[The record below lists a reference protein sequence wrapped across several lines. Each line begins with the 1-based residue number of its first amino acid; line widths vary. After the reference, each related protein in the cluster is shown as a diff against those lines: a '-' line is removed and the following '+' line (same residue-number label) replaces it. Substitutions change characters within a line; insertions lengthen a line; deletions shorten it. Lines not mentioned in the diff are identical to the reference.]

1 MQNEKISAAQD
12 FLSVIKSSPLSS
24 KILYPTS
31 VASLVNAANATPSQN
46 DVFGINLISWQ
57 EYAVVMG
64 CIAST
69 LAVLKTLYEF
79 FKERKKGGK

>member
-1 MQNEKISAAQD
+1 MQNEKISAVQD
-12 FLSVIKSSPLSS
+12 FLSVIKSSPISS

-31 VASLVNAANATPSQN
+31 FASLVNAANATPSSN
-46 DVFGINLISWQ
+46 NVLGIELITWQ

>member
-1 MQNEKISAAQD
+1 MQNEKISAIQD
-12 FLSVIKSSPLSS
+12 FLSVIKSSPISS

-31 VASLVNAANATPSQN
+31 FASLVNAANATPSQN
-46 DVFGINLISWQ
+46 DVLGINLISWQ

-64 CIAST
+64 CMAST

>member
-1 MQNEKISAAQD
+1 MQNEKISAVQD
-12 FLSVIKSSPLSS
+12 FLNVIKSSSVSS

-31 VASLVNAANATPSQN
+31 FASLVNAASASPSQN
-46 DVFGINLISWQ
+46 QVLGLDLITWQ

-64 CIAST
+64 CLAST
-69 LAVLKTLYEF
+69 LAAAKTLYEF